1 MEGCRHSST
10 QSKAEAEA
18 ETETMQT
25 CLEAEMSGTARTL
38 LVKAWCLLA
47 LYTS

>member
-1 MEGCRHSST
+1 MEGCRYSST
-10 QSKAEAEA
+10 QSKAEAE
-18 ETETMQT
+18 TEAKQT
-25 CLEAEMSGTARTL
+25 CLEAEMSETARTL